1 MKKYFVVADVHS
13 FYDEMIKALTE
24 KGFDREDPDH
34 VFVSLGDLFDR
45 GPAPLECLR
54 FVNSIPSGRKILI
67 RGNHE
72 DLLYDCLAR
81 EAFLERDAMN
91 GTADTVYLLAGERA
105 DSLLMR
111 NPRLLFA
118 VVRDDPELKKYF
130 AELRDYAEV
139 GEYLFVHGWLPSR
152 KNAPE
157 HDALRG
163 SWREARWFNGMEK
176 WRQGARPE
184 GKTVLCGHYHTS
196 WGHSVL
202 EKKGTEYGEK
212 ADFSPFIADGI
223 IAIDACTAYSH
234 QMNCIVLEI

>member
-13 FYDEMIKALTE
+13 FYDEMISVLAE
-24 KGFDREDPDH
+24 KGYDMEDPDH

-54 FVNSIPSGRKILI
+54 YVNSIPEDRKILI

-72 DLLYDCLAR
+72 DLLQDCLAR
-81 EAFLERDAMN
+81 ECFFERDAMN
-91 GTADTVYLLAGERA
+91 GTEDTVYKLAGERA
-105 DSLLMR
+105 DSLMMR

-118 VVRDDPELKKYF
+118 VVRDDPALKGYF
-130 AELRDYAEV
+130 AGLRDYAEV

-163 SWREARWFNGMEK
+163 DWREARWFNGMEK
-176 WRQGARPE
+176 WRQGARPD

-202 EKKGTEYGEK
+202 EKQGTEYGEK
-212 ADFSPFIADGI
+212 ADFSPFIAEGI

-234 QMNCIVLEI
+234 KMNCIVLEI